1 MEDPNYEQTDIFAF
15 MMEKPAGKKPKARA
29 KKAAPSSEKKRA
41 KAAVSEEASLFGEKM
56 AEEKKPARGKKVSPK
71 KAAPFAKAAPQPKAA
86 EENVNETAKRSWREK
101 FWEFDITHPSQ
112 DIKDTMKEALLADGF
127 MKREAN
133 KVFKG
138 LFFKEKIFNTKN
150 QALEYLES
158 VPTSYAVKYKI
169 GIEPSPKMLSLAK
182 RLKEKE
188 ERLAAYKETQNEKKF
203 AGDFITCPHCHSRVN
218 TGFVKPPLCPVCGDD
233 MRSDTAVK
241 TIRALEETV
250 ADLRKRYEDTARKYN
265 SKFTGGEKWIIRLV
279 NPFWEE
285 KEWETKRLG
294 DVRHQT
300 SGA

>member
-15 MMEKPAGKKPKARA
+15 MMEKPAGKKPKART
-29 KKAAPSSEKKRA
+29 KKAAPSAEKKRV

-56 AEEKKPARGKKVSPK
+56 AEEKKPARAKKASPK
-71 KAAPFAKAAPQPKAA
+71 ASASTVKAETSPKAAPKKAA
-86 EENVNETAKRSWREK
+86 EENVSEPEKGSWREK

-169 GIEPSPKMLSLAK
+169 GIEPSPKMVSLLN

-188 ERLAAYKETQNEKKF
+188 ERLAAYQEAQNEKKF

-218 TGFVKPPLCPVCGDD
+218 ADFVKPPLCPVCGDD

-241 TIRALEETV
+241 TIHALEETV

-285 KEWETKRLG
+285 K
-294 DVRHQT
+294 
-300 SGA
+300 

>member
-15 MMEKPAGKKPKARA
+15 MTEKPEGKKPKARA
-29 KKAAPSSEKKRA
+29 KKASLPAAKKRV

-56 AEEKKPARGKKVSPK
+56 AEEKKPARAKKASLKASASTVKAETSP
-71 KAAPFAKAAPQPKAA
+71 KAAPKKAA
-86 EENVNETAKRSWREK
+86 EENVSEPEKGSWREK

-112 DIKDTMKEALLADGF
+112 DIKDTMNEALLVEGF

-138 LFFKEKIFNTKN
+138 LFFKEKVFNTKN

-169 GIEPSPKMLSLAK
+169 GIEPSPKMIALAK

-218 TGFVKPPLCPVCGDD
+218 ADFVKPPLCPVCGDD

-241 TIRALEETV
+241 TIRALEEAV
-250 ADLRKRYEDTARKYN
+250 AELRKRYEDAARKYN

-285 KEWETKRLG
+285 K
-294 DVRHQT
+294 
-300 SGA
+300 

>member
-15 MMEKPAGKKPKARA
+15 MTEKPEGKKPKARA

-86 EENVNETAKRSWREK
+86 EENVNEPAKRSWREK

-112 DIKDTMKEALLADGF
+112 DIKDTMKEALLTEGF

-169 GIEPSPKMLSLAK
+169 GIEPSPKMVSLLN

-188 ERLAAYKETQNEKKF
+188 GRLAAYKETQNEKKF

-218 TGFVKPPLCPVCGDD
+218 AGFVKPPLCPVCGDD

-285 KEWETKRLG
+285 K
-294 DVRHQT
+294 
-300 SGA
+300 

>member
-15 MMEKPAGKKPKARA
+15 MTEKPEGKKPKARTKKALLPAA
-29 KKAAPSSEKKRA
+29 KKRV

-56 AEEKKPARGKKVSPK
+56 AEEKKPARAKKASPK
-71 KAAPFAKAAPQPKAA
+71 ASASTVKAETSPKAAPKKAA
-86 EENVNETAKRSWREK
+86 EENVSEPEKGSWREK

-169 GIEPSPKMLSLAK
+169 GIEPSPKMVSLLK

-218 TGFVKPPLCPVCGDD
+218 ADFVKPPLCPVCGDD

-250 ADLRKRYEDTARKYN
+250 ADLRKRFEDTARKYN

-285 KEWETKRLG
+285 K
-294 DVRHQT
+294 
-300 SGA
+300 

>member
-1 MEDPNYEQTDIFAF
+1 
-15 MMEKPAGKKPKARA
+15 
-29 KKAAPSSEKKRA
+29 
-41 KAAVSEEASLFGEKM
+41 
-56 AEEKKPARGKKVSPK
+56 
-71 KAAPFAKAAPQPKAA
+71 
-86 EENVNETAKRSWREK
+86 
-101 FWEFDITHPSQ
+101 
-112 DIKDTMKEALLADGF
+112 

-169 GIEPSPKMLSLAK
+169 GIEPSPKMVSLLK

-188 ERLAAYKETQNEKKF
+188 ERLAAYKETRNEKKF

-218 TGFVKPPLCPVCGDD
+218 AGFIKPPLCPVCGDD

-285 KEWETKRLG
+285 K
-294 DVRHQT
+294 
-300 SGA
+300 

>member
-15 MMEKPAGKKPKARA
+15 MMEKPAGKKQRVRT
-29 KKAAPSSEKKRA
+29 KKAALSSEQKRA
-41 KAAVSEEASLFGEKM
+41 KAAISEEASLFGEKM
-56 AEEKKPARGKKVSPK
+56 AEEPGNAASGKG
-71 KAAPFAKAAPQPKAA
+71 
-86 EENVNETAKRSWREK
+86 SWREK
-101 FWEFDITHPSQ
+101 VWEFDITHPSQ
-112 DIKDTMKEALLADGF
+112 DIKDTMKEALVAEGF

-169 GIEPSPKMLSLAK
+169 GIEPSPKMIALAK

-188 ERLAAYKETQNEKKF
+188 ERLAAYQETQNEKKF

-218 TGFVKPPLCPVCGDD
+218 ADFVKPPLCPACGDD

-241 TIRALEETV
+241 TIRTLEETV
-250 ADLRKRYEDTARKYN
+250 ADLRKRLEDTARKYN

-285 KEWETKRLG
+285 K
-294 DVRHQT
+294 
-300 SGA
+300 

>member
-15 MMEKPAGKKPKARA
+15 MMEKPAGKKPKSRA

-86 EENVNETAKRSWREK
+86 EENVNEPEKGSWREK

-112 DIKDTMKEALLADGF
+112 DIKDTMKEALLTEGF

-218 TGFVKPPLCPVCGDD
+218 AGFVKPPLCPVCGDD

-285 KEWETKRLG
+285 K
-294 DVRHQT
+294 
-300 SGA
+300 

>member
-15 MMEKPAGKKPKARA
+15 MMEKPVGKKPKARA

-86 EENVNETAKRSWREK
+86 EENVNEPAKRSWREK

-112 DIKDTMKEALLADGF
+112 DIKDTMKEALLTEGF

-169 GIEPSPKMLSLAK
+169 GIEPSPKMRSLAK

-218 TGFVKPPLCPVCGDD
+218 AGFVKPPLCPVCGDD

-279 NPFWEE
+279 NPF
-285 KEWETKRLG
+285 
-294 DVRHQT
+294 
-300 SGA
+300 

>member
-15 MMEKPAGKKPKARA
+15 MMEKPAGRKQRVRT
-29 KKAAPSSEKKRA
+29 KKAALSSEQKRA
-41 KAAVSEEASLFGEKM
+41 KAAISEEASLFGEGM
-56 AEEKKPARGKKVSPK
+56 AQEKKPARVKKASPK
-71 KAAPFAKAAPQPKAA
+71 ASAASPKAAPKPKAA
-86 EENVNETAKRSWREK
+86 AKKGEEKEMSEPGNAASGKGSWREK
-101 FWEFDITHPSQ
+101 VWEFDITHPSQ
-112 DIKDTMKEALLADGF
+112 DIKDTMKEALVAEGF

-169 GIEPSPKMLSLAK
+169 GIEPSPKMIALAK

-218 TGFVKPPLCPVCGDD
+218 ADFVKPPLCPVCGDD

-241 TIRALEETV
+241 TIRALEE
-250 ADLRKRYEDTARKYN
+250 AAAELRKRFEDTARKYN

-285 KEWETKRLG
+285 K
-294 DVRHQT
+294 
-300 SGA
+300 

>member
-15 MMEKPAGKKPKARA
+15 MTEKPEGKKPKASA
-29 KKAAPSSEKKRA
+29 KKAAPSAEKKRA

-71 KAAPFAKAAPQPKAA
+71 ASASTVKAETSPKAAPKKAA
-86 EENVNETAKRSWREK
+86 EENVSEPEKGSWREK

-112 DIKDTMKEALLADGF
+112 DIKDTMKEALLTEGF

-169 GIEPSPKMLSLAK
+169 GIEPSPKMVSLLK

-188 ERLAAYKETQNEKKF
+188 ERLAVYSKTQNEKKF

-218 TGFVKPPLCPVCGDD
+218 AGFIKPPHCPVCGDD

-279 NPFWEE
+279 NPFWDE
-285 KEWETKRLG
+285 
-294 DVRHQT
+294 
-300 SGA
+300 

>member
-15 MMEKPAGKKPKARA
+15 MTEKPEGKKPKARA
-29 KKAAPSSEKKRA
+29 KKASLPAAKKRV

-56 AEEKKPARGKKVSPK
+56 AEEKKPARGKKASLK
-71 KAAPFAKAAPQPKAA
+71 KAAAPAKAAPQPKTVAKKAA
-86 EENVNETAKRSWREK
+86 EEKVSASEKVMADKNSWREK

-112 DIKDTMKEALLADGF
+112 EIKDTMKEALLADGF

-218 TGFVKPPLCPVCGDD
+218 AGFIKPPLCPVCGDD

-285 KEWETKRLG
+285 K
-294 DVRHQT
+294 
-300 SGA
+300 

>member
-15 MMEKPAGKKPKARA
+15 MKGRPEGKRQKVRT
-29 KKAAPSSEKKRA
+29 KKAALAAEQKR
-41 KAAVSEEASLFGEKM
+41 
-56 AEEKKPARGKKVSPK
+56 
-71 KAAPFAKAAPQPKAA
+71 AKAAPQPKAA
-86 EENVNETAKRSWREK
+86 AKKREEKEMSEPENAASGKGSWREK
-101 FWEFDITHPSQ
+101 VWEFDITHPSQ
-112 DIKDTMKEALLADGF
+112 DIKDTMKEALVAEGF

-169 GIEPSPKMLSLAK
+169 GIEPSPKMIALAK

-188 ERLAAYKETQNEKKF
+188 ERLAAYQKTQNEKKF

-218 TGFVKPPLCPVCGDD
+218 ADFVKPPLCPVCGDD

-241 TIRALEETV
+241 TIHALEETV
-250 ADLRKRYEDTARKYN
+250 ADLRKRLEDTTRKYN

-285 KEWETKRLG
+285 K
-294 DVRHQT
+294 
-300 SGA
+300 

>member
-15 MMEKPAGKKPKARA
+15 MMEKPVGKKPKARA

-56 AEEKKPARGKKVSPK
+56 AEEKKPARGKTVSPK

-86 EENVNETAKRSWREK
+86 EENVNEPAKRSWREK

-112 DIKDTMKEALLADGF
+112 DIKDTMKEALLTEGF

-133 KVFKG
+133 KFFKG

-169 GIEPSPKMLSLAK
+169 GIEPSPKMRSLAK

-218 TGFVKPPLCPVCGDD
+218 AGFVKPPLCPVCGDD

-279 NPFWEE
+279 NPF
-285 KEWETKRLG
+285 
-294 DVRHQT
+294 
-300 SGA
+300 

>member
-15 MMEKPAGKKPKARA
+15 MMEKPAGKKQRVRT
-29 KKAAPSSEKKRA
+29 KKAALSSEQKRA
-41 KAAVSEEASLFGEKM
+41 KTAISEEASLFGEGM
-56 AEEKKPARGKKVSPK
+56 AQEKKPARVKKASPK
-71 KAAPFAKAAPQPKAA
+71 ASVASPKAAPQPKAA
-86 EENVNETAKRSWREK
+86 AKKREEEEMGEPGNAASGRGSWREK
-101 FWEFDITHPSQ
+101 VWEFDITHPSQ
-112 DIKDTMKEALLADGF
+112 DIKDTMKEALVAEGF

-169 GIEPSPKMLSLAK
+169 GIEPSPKMIALAK

-218 TGFVKPPLCPVCGDD
+218 ADFVKPPLCPVCGDD

-241 TIRALEETV
+241 TIRTLEEAV
-250 ADLRKRYEDTARKYN
+250 AELRKRLEDTARKYN

-285 KEWETKRLG
+285 KE
-294 DVRHQT
+294 
-300 SGA
+300 

>member
-15 MMEKPAGKKPKARA
+15 MMEKPAGKKPKARTP
-29 KKAAPSSEKKRA
+29 KASLPAAKKRA

-56 AEEKKPARGKKVSPK
+56 AEEKKPARGKKVSLK
-71 KAAPFAKAAPQPKAA
+71 KVAPFAKAAPQPKAA
-86 EENVNETAKRSWREK
+86 EENVNEPEKGSWREK

-112 DIKDTMKEALLADGF
+112 DIKDTMKEALLAEGF

-188 ERLAAYKETQNEKKF
+188 ERLAAYKETQHEKKF

-218 TGFVKPPLCPVCGDD
+218 AGFVKPPLCPVCGDD

-285 KEWETKRLG
+285 K
-294 DVRHQT
+294 
-300 SGA
+300 

>member
-15 MMEKPAGKKPKARA
+15 MMEKPAGKKPKART

-41 KAAVSEEASLFGEKM
+41 KAAISEEASLFGEGM
-56 AEEKKPARGKKVSPK
+56 AAEKKPARVKKASAKASAASP
-71 KAAPFAKAAPQPKAA
+71 KAAPKPKAA
-86 EENVNETAKRSWREK
+86 AKKREEKEMSEPGIAASGKGSWREK

-169 GIEPSPKMLSLAK
+169 GIEPSPKMVSLLN

-285 KEWETKRLG
+285 K
-294 DVRHQT
+294 
-300 SGA
+300 

>member
-15 MMEKPAGKKPKARA
+15 MKGRSEGKRQKVRT
-29 KKAAPSSEKKRA
+29 KKADLAAEQKRGKSA
-41 KAAVSEEASLFGEKM
+41 REEASLFGEEM
-56 AEEKKPARGKKVSPK
+56 TEEKKPARAKKASAQ
-71 KAAPFAKAAPQPKAA
+71 KAAPSAKAVPQPKEAA
-86 EENVNETAKRSWREK
+86 KKEAGEKVSEPPRGNWREK
-101 FWEFDITHPSQ
+101 LWEFDITHPSQ
-112 DIKDTMKEALLADGF
+112 DIKDTMKEALVAEGF

-169 GIEPSPKMLSLAK
+169 GIEPSPKMIALAK

-188 ERLAAYKETQNEKKF
+188 ERLAAYQKTQNEKKF

-218 TGFVKPPLCPVCGDD
+218 ADFVKPPLCPVCGDD

-241 TIRALEETV
+241 TIHALEETV
-250 ADLRKRYEDTARKYN
+250 ADLRKRLEDTTRKYN

-285 KEWETKRLG
+285 K
-294 DVRHQT
+294 
-300 SGA
+300 

>member
-29 KKAAPSSEKKRA
+29 KKAASSSEKKRA

-86 EENVNETAKRSWREK
+86 EENVNEPAKRSWREK

-112 DIKDTMKEALLADGF
+112 DIKDTMKEALLTEGF

-169 GIEPSPKMLSLAK
+169 GIEPSPKMRSLAK

-218 TGFVKPPLCPVCGDD
+218 AGFVKPPLCPVCGDD

-279 NPFWEE
+279 NPF
-285 KEWETKRLG
+285 
-294 DVRHQT
+294 
-300 SGA
+300 

>member
-56 AEEKKPARGKKVSPK
+56 AEQKKPARGKKVSPK

-86 EENVNETAKRSWREK
+86 EENVNEPAKRSWREK

-112 DIKDTMKEALLADGF
+112 DIKDTMKEALLTEGF

-169 GIEPSPKMLSLAK
+169 GIEPSPKMRSLAK

-218 TGFVKPPLCPVCGDD
+218 AGFVKPPLCPVCGDD

-279 NPFWEE
+279 NPF
-285 KEWETKRLG
+285 
-294 DVRHQT
+294 
-300 SGA
+300 

>member
-15 MMEKPAGKKPKARA
+15 MTEKPEGKKPKART
-29 KKAAPSSEKKRA
+29 KKAAPSAEKKRA

-56 AEEKKPARGKKVSPK
+56 TEEKKPARGKKVSPK
-71 KAAPFAKAAPQPKAA
+71 KAAPFAKAAPKKAA
-86 EENVNETAKRSWREK
+86 EENVSEPEKGSWREK

-112 DIKDTMKEALLADGF
+112 DIKDTMKEALLVEGF

-169 GIEPSPKMLSLAK
+169 GIEPSPKMISLAK

-188 ERLAAYKETQNEKKF
+188 ERLAVYSKTQNEKKF

-218 TGFVKPPLCPVCGDD
+218 AGFVKPPLCPVCGDD

-285 KEWETKRLG
+285 K
-294 DVRHQT
+294 
-300 SGA
+300 

>member
-71 KAAPFAKAAPQPKAA
+71 KAAPFAKAAPEPKAA
-86 EENVNETAKRSWREK
+86 EENVNEPAKRSWREK

-112 DIKDTMKEALLADGF
+112 DIKDTMKEALLTEGF

-218 TGFVKPPLCPVCGDD
+218 AGFVKPPLCPVCGDD

-279 NPFWEE
+279 NPF
-285 KEWETKRLG
+285 
-294 DVRHQT
+294 
-300 SGA
+300 

>member
-15 MMEKPAGKKPKARA
+15 MMEKPAGKKPKART
-29 KKAAPSSEKKRA
+29 KKAAPSAEKKRV

-56 AEEKKPARGKKVSPK
+56 AEEKKPARGKKASPK
-71 KAAPFAKAAPQPKAA
+71 ASASTVKAETSPKAAPKKAA
-86 EENVNETAKRSWREK
+86 EENVSEPEKGSWREK

-169 GIEPSPKMLSLAK
+169 GIEPSPKMVSLLK

-218 TGFVKPPLCPVCGDD
+218 AGFVKPPLCPVCGDD

-285 KEWETKRLG
+285 K
-294 DVRHQT
+294 
-300 SGA
+300 

>member
-15 MMEKPAGKKPKARA
+15 MMEKPAGKKQRVRT
-29 KKAAPSSEKKRA
+29 KKAALSSEQKRA

-56 AEEKKPARGKKVSPK
+56 AEEKKPARGKKASPK
-71 KAAPFAKAAPQPKAA
+71 ASAASPKAAPQPKAA
-86 EENVNETAKRSWREK
+86 AKKGEEKEMREPGNATSGKGRWREK
-101 FWEFDITHPSQ
+101 VWEFDITHPSQ
-112 DIKDTMKEALLADGF
+112 DIKDTMKEALVAEGF

-169 GIEPSPKMLSLAK
+169 GIEPSPKMIALAK

-218 TGFVKPPLCPVCGDD
+218 ADFVKPPLCPVCGDD

-241 TIRALEETV
+241 TIRTLEEAV
-250 ADLRKRYEDTARKYN
+250 AELRKRLEDTTRKYN

-285 KEWETKRLG
+285 K
-294 DVRHQT
+294 
-300 SGA
+300 

>member
-15 MMEKPAGKKPKARA
+15 MMEKPEGKKPKARA
-29 KKAAPSSEKKRA
+29 KKASLPAAKKCV
-41 KAAVSEEASLFGEKM
+41 KASVSEEASLFGEKM
-56 AEEKKPARGKKVSPK
+56 AEEKKPARVKKASPK
-71 KAAPFAKAAPQPKAA
+71 ASASTVKAETSPKAAPKKAA
-86 EENVNETAKRSWREK
+86 EENVSEPEKGSWREK

-112 DIKDTMKEALLADGF
+112 DIKDTMKEALVAEGF

-169 GIEPSPKMLSLAK
+169 GIDPSPKMIALAK

-218 TGFVKPPLCPVCGDD
+218 ADFVKPPLCPVCGDD

-285 KEWETKRLG
+285 K
-294 DVRHQT
+294 
-300 SGA
+300 

>member
-15 MMEKPAGKKPKARA
+15 MMEKPAGKKQRVRT
-29 KKAAPSSEKKRA
+29 KKAALSSEPKRV
-41 KAAVSEEASLFGEKM
+41 KAAISEEASLFGEGM
-56 AEEKKPARGKKVSPK
+56 AQEKKPARVKKASPKVSVASP
-71 KAAPFAKAAPQPKAA
+71 KAAPKPKAA
-86 EENVNETAKRSWREK
+86 SKEREEKEMSEPGNAASGKGSWREK
-101 FWEFDITHPSQ
+101 VWEFDITHPSQ
-112 DIKDTMKEALLADGF
+112 DIKDTMKEALVAEGF

-150 QALEYLES
+150 QALEYLET

-169 GIEPSPKMLSLAK
+169 GIEPSPKMIALAK

-218 TGFVKPPLCPVCGDD
+218 ADFVKPPRCPVCGDD

-241 TIRALEETV
+241 TIHALEETV
-250 ADLRKRYEDTARKYN
+250 ADLRKRYEDAARKYN

-285 KEWETKRLG
+285 K
-294 DVRHQT
+294 
-300 SGA
+300 

>member
-15 MMEKPAGKKPKARA
+15 MTEKPEGKKPKSRTKKVSLPAA
-29 KKAAPSSEKKRA
+29 KKRV
-41 KAAVSEEASLFGEKM
+41 KASVSEEASLFGEKM
-56 AEEKKPARGKKVSPK
+56 AEEKKPARAKKASLNASASTMKAETSP
-71 KAAPFAKAAPQPKAA
+71 KAAPKKAA
-86 EENVNETAKRSWREK
+86 EENVSEPEKGSWREK
-101 FWEFDITHPSQ
+101 VWEFDITHPSQ
-112 DIKDTMKEALLADGF
+112 DIKDTMKEALMAEGF

-169 GIEPSPKMLSLAK
+169 GIEPSPKMIALAK

-218 TGFVKPPLCPVCGDD
+218 ADFVKPPLCPVCGDD

-241 TIRALEETV
+241 TIHALEETV
-250 ADLRKRYEDTARKYN
+250 ADLRKRYEDAARKYN

-285 KEWETKRLG
+285 K
-294 DVRHQT
+294 
-300 SGA
+300 

>member
-15 MMEKPAGKKPKARA
+15 MMEKPEGKKPKARA
-29 KKAAPSSEKKRA
+29 PKASLPAAKKRV

-86 EENVNETAKRSWREK
+86 EENVNEPAKRSWREK

-218 TGFVKPPLCPVCGDD
+218 AGFIKPPLCPVCGDD

-285 KEWETKRLG
+285 K
-294 DVRHQT
+294 
-300 SGA
+300 

>member
-15 MMEKPAGKKPKARA
+15 MMEKPEGKKPKSRTKKVSLPAA
-29 KKAAPSSEKKRA
+29 KKRV
-41 KAAVSEEASLFGEKM
+41 KASVSEEASLFGEKM

-86 EENVNETAKRSWREK
+86 EENVNKPAKRSWREK

-112 DIKDTMKEALLADGF
+112 DIKDTMKEALVAEGF

-169 GIEPSPKMLSLAK
+169 GIEPSPKMIALAK

-218 TGFVKPPLCPVCGDD
+218 ADFVKPPLCPVCGDD

-241 TIRALEETV
+241 TIHALEETV

-285 KEWETKRLG
+285 KE
-294 DVRHQT
+294 
-300 SGA
+300 

>member
-15 MMEKPAGKKPKARA
+15 MMEKPAGKKPKART
-29 KKAAPSSEKKRA
+29 KKAAPSAEKKRV

-56 AEEKKPARGKKVSPK
+56 AEEKKPARAKKASPK
-71 KAAPFAKAAPQPKAA
+71 ASASTVKAETSPKAAPKKAA
-86 EENVNETAKRSWREK
+86 EENVSEPEKGSWREK

-169 GIEPSPKMLSLAK
+169 GIEPSPKMVSLLN

-285 KEWETKRLG
+285 K
-294 DVRHQT
+294 
-300 SGA
+300 

>member
-15 MMEKPAGKKPKARA
+15 MIEKPAGKKPKARA

-86 EENVNETAKRSWREK
+86 EENVNEPAKRSWREK

-112 DIKDTMKEALLADGF
+112 DIKDTMKEALLTEGF

-218 TGFVKPPLCPVCGDD
+218 AGFVKPPLCPVCGDD

-279 NPFWEE
+279 NPF
-285 KEWETKRLG
+285 
-294 DVRHQT
+294 
-300 SGA
+300 

>member
-15 MMEKPAGKKPKARA
+15 MTEKPEGKKPKARA
-29 KKAAPSSEKKRA
+29 KKASLPAAKKRV
-41 KAAVSEEASLFGEKM
+41 KPSVSEEASLFGEKM
-56 AEEKKPARGKKVSPK
+56 AEEKKPARAKKASPK
-71 KAAPFAKAAPQPKAA
+71 ASASTVKAETSPKAAPKKAA
-86 EENVNETAKRSWREK
+86 EENVSEPEKGSWREK

-169 GIEPSPKMLSLAK
+169 GIEPSPKMIALAK

-218 TGFVKPPLCPVCGDD
+218 ADFVKPPLCPVCGDD

-241 TIRALEETV
+241 TIHALEETV
-250 ADLRKRYEDTARKYN
+250 ADLRKRYEDAARKYN

-285 KEWETKRLG
+285 K
-294 DVRHQT
+294 
-300 SGA
+300 

>member
-29 KKAAPSSEKKRA
+29 KKAAPSAEKKRV

-56 AEEKKPARGKKVSPK
+56 AEEKKPARCKKASPK
-71 KAAPFAKAAPQPKAA
+71 ASASTVKAETSPKAAPKKAA
-86 EENVNETAKRSWREK
+86 EENVSEPEKGSWREK

-112 DIKDTMKEALLADGF
+112 DIKDTMKEALLTEGF

-169 GIEPSPKMLSLAK
+169 GIEPSPKMVSLLK

-188 ERLAAYKETQNEKKF
+188 ERLAAYKKTQNEKKF

-218 TGFVKPPLCPVCGDD
+218 AGFIKPPLCPVCGDD

-285 KEWETKRLG
+285 K
-294 DVRHQT
+294 
-300 SGA
+300 

>member
-15 MMEKPAGKKPKARA
+15 MTEKPEGKKPKARA
-29 KKAAPSSEKKRA
+29 KKASLPAAKKRV

-56 AEEKKPARGKKVSPK
+56 AEEKKPARAKKASLKASASTVKAETSPKAAPK
-71 KAAPFAKAAPQPKAA
+71 KAAEK
-86 EENVNETAKRSWREK
+86 NVSEPEKGSWREK

-112 DIKDTMKEALLADGF
+112 DIKDTMKEALLVEGF

-169 GIEPSPKMLSLAK
+169 GIEPSPKMIALAK

-218 TGFVKPPLCPVCGDD
+218 ADFVKPPLCPVCGDD

-241 TIRALEETV
+241 TIHALEE
-250 ADLRKRYEDTARKYN
+250 AAAELKKRFEDTARKYN

-279 NPFWEE
+279 NPFWDE
-285 KEWETKRLG
+285 K
-294 DVRHQT
+294 
-300 SGA
+300 

>member
-15 MMEKPAGKKPKARA
+15 MMEKPAGKKPKARTR
-29 KKAAPSSEKKRA
+29 KAGLSSEPKRA

-56 AEEKKPARGKKVSPK
+56 AEEKKPARGKKASPK
-71 KAAPFAKAAPQPKAA
+71 VSAASSKAAPKPKATKKR
-86 EENVNETAKRSWREK
+86 EEKEMSEPGNAASGKDSWREK
-101 FWEFDITHPSQ
+101 IWEFDITHPSQ
-112 DIKDTMKEALLADGF
+112 DIKDTMKEALVAEGF

-169 GIEPSPKMLSLAK
+169 GIEPSPKMIALAK

-203 AGDFITCPHCHSRVN
+203 AGDFITCSHCHSRVN
-218 TGFVKPPLCPVCGDD
+218 ADFVKPPLCPVCGDD

-241 TIRALEETV
+241 TIRTLEEAV
-250 ADLRKRYEDTARKYN
+250 AELRKRLEDTARKYN

-285 KEWETKRLG
+285 K
-294 DVRHQT
+294 
-300 SGA
+300 

>member
-86 EENVNETAKRSWREK
+86 EENVNEPAKCSWREK

-112 DIKDTMKEALLADGF
+112 DIKDTMKEALLTEGF

-169 GIEPSPKMLSLAK
+169 GIEPSPKMRSLAK

-218 TGFVKPPLCPVCGDD
+218 AGFVKPPLCPVCGDD

-279 NPFWEE
+279 NPF
-285 KEWETKRLG
+285 
-294 DVRHQT
+294 
-300 SGA
+300 

>member
-15 MMEKPAGKKPKARA
+15 MMEKPAGKKPKART

-86 EENVNETAKRSWREK
+86 EENVNEPAKRSWQEK

-112 DIKDTMKEALLADGF
+112 DIKDTMKEALLAEGF

-218 TGFVKPPLCPVCGDD
+218 AGFIKPPLCPVCGDD

-279 NPFWEE
+279 NPLWEE
-285 KEWETKRLG
+285 KE
-294 DVRHQT
+294 
-300 SGA
+300 

>member
-15 MMEKPAGKKPKARA
+15 MTEKPAGKKPKART
-29 KKAAPSSEKKRA
+29 KKAAPSSEKKRV
-41 KAAVSEEASLFGEKM
+41 KPSVSEEASLFGEKM
-56 AEEKKPARGKKVSPK
+56 AEEKKPARGKKASPK
-71 KAAPFAKAAPQPKAA
+71 ASASTMKAETSPKAAPKKAA
-86 EENVNETAKRSWREK
+86 EENVSEPEKGSWREK

-112 DIKDTMKEALLADGF
+112 DIKNTMKEALLADGF

-169 GIEPSPKMLSLAK
+169 GIEPSPKMVSLLK

-188 ERLAAYKETQNEKKF
+188 ERLAAYQETRNEKKF

-218 TGFVKPPLCPVCGDD
+218 AGFIKPPLCPVCGDD

-285 KEWETKRLG
+285 K
-294 DVRHQT
+294 
-300 SGA
+300 

>member
-15 MMEKPAGKKPKARA
+15 MMEKPAGKKQRVRT
-29 KKAAPSSEKKRA
+29 KKAALSSEQKRA
-41 KAAVSEEASLFGEKM
+41 MAAISEEASLFGEGM
-56 AEEKKPARGKKVSPK
+56 AQEKKPARVK
-71 KAAPFAKAAPQPKAA
+71 KASTKALVASPKAAPQPKAA
-86 EENVNETAKRSWREK
+86 AKKGEEKDMSEPGNAASGTGSWREK
-101 FWEFDITHPSQ
+101 IWEFDIPPPSQ
-112 DIKDTMKEALLADGF
+112 DIKATLSESLVAEGF

-169 GIEPSPKMLSLAK
+169 GIEPSPKMIALAK

-218 TGFVKPPLCPVCGDD
+218 ADFVKPPLCPVCGDD

-241 TIRALEETV
+241 TIRTLEEAV
-250 ADLRKRYEDTARKYN
+250 AELRKRLEDTTRKYN

-279 NPFWEE
+279 NPFWDE
-285 KEWETKRLG
+285 K
-294 DVRHQT
+294 
-300 SGA
+300 